1 MLYYEGLRYGLCY
14 GLCYRQR
21 YRIALGLSYG
31 RRYSLR
37 PYTYMKNGVK
47 IIILSNYAQP
57 TMCSEICT
65 CKIASRSFLVRWQP
79 SLRFLNIV
87 NFHNLTCFYVLI
99 TNLSLNMFT
108 SSMFRVSFCGNYF
121 LIALLQIL
129 YWILW
134 DCPKTTYSQN
144 HHSATTLGWRRDGGG
159 KTIT

>member
-1 MLYYEGLRYGLCY
+1 MILLKLYRKVFDTFNFDLEIHLFEILKMLYYEGLRYGLCY

-65 CKIASRSFLVRWQP
+65 CKIASRSFLVR
-79 SLRFLNIV
+79 
-87 NFHNLTCFYVLI
+87 
-99 TNLSLNMFT
+99 
-108 SSMFRVSFCGNYF
+108 
-121 LIALLQIL
+121 
-129 YWILW
+129 
-134 DCPKTTYSQN
+134 
-144 HHSATTLGWRRDGGG
+144 
-159 KTIT
+159 